1 MTTHTEKTI
10 KLAARLYEA
19 RDTARTLLGDGYK
32 EKMAQGIRN
41 LEALA
46 VEHNIT
52 VLEAAM
58 RTAKVFNADYNGMGA
73 LLVMAAAVER
83 MEPTE

>member
-1 MTTHTEKTI
+1 MTQHTERTI

-19 RDTARTLLGDGYK
+19 RDTAKTLLGDRFK
-32 EKMAQGIRN
+32 EKMAVGIQN

-46 VEHNIT
+46 KEHNIT

-58 RTAKVFNADYNGMGA
+58 RTAKVFNAEYNGRGA
-73 LLVMAAAVER
+73 LLVMAAAVEQ
-83 MEPTE
+83 MEPTP